1 MIVGFPGEDEA
12 AFQDTLALMEE
23 VGYADLFSFIYS
35 ARPGTKA
42 AEYLDETG
50 YAEKL
55 GRLER
60 LQAAQKKTTL
70 ARNESLVGTVQRVL
84 VEGLST
90 SGDSLFGRT
99 GGNRGT
105 IMAGDP
111 SLAGR
116 VLEVKIVEGLQTI
129 LRGEILHV

>member
-1 MIVGFPGEDEA
+1 M
-12 AFQDTLALMEE
+12 ALMEQ
-23 VGYADLFSFIYS
+23 VQYADLFSFIYS

-42 AEYLDETG
+42 AG
-50 YAEKL
+50 YADDATRAEKQ

-70 ARNESLVGTVQRVL
+70 ARNRSLEGTVQQVL
-84 VEGLST
+84 VEGLSST
-90 SGDSLFGRT
+90 GDSLFGRT

-105 IMAGDP
+105 VMAGDP

-116 VLEVKIVEGLQTI
+116 VLDVKVVEGLQT
-129 LRGEILHV
+129 LLKGEIVHD